1 MILLNIN
8 NNTMTI
14 DDQFSD
20 SPELISQL
28 SPEEQKIA
36 NVIEDLLQPCDKK
49 T

>member
-1 MILLNIN
+1 MNIIGN
-8 NNTMTI
+8 VMTI

-36 NVIEDLLQPCDKK
+36 HFIEDLLQP
-49 T
+49 